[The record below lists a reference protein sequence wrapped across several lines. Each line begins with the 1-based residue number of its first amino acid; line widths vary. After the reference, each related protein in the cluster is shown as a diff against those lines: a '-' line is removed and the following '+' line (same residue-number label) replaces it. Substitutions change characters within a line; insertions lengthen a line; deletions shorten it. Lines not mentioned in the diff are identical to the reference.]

1 MHRHTHRNTWS
12 TFSHRKKES
21 LLFVATWM
29 QLEGIVPSE
38 ESKTERRML
47 CDLHDGQTSK
57 SWTQGRVVVVRGWGV
72 EKTGKLWSKNTLR
85 L

>member
-1 MHRHTHRNTWS
+1 MHRHTPKYVES
-12 TFSHRKKES
+12 FSHRKKES

-29 QLEGIVPSE
+29 QLERVCASE

-57 SWTQGRVVVVRGWGV
+57 SWTQGRVVVVREGV
-72 EKTGKLWSKNTLR
+72 EKMGKLWSKSTLR